1 VAKVQSHLGSL
12 RGKRVALL
20 GLAFKANTDD
30 VREAPSL
37 VLAARFLAEGA
48 QVVAWDPVVD
58 AQEILHGVEVADSAT
73 AALAGAD
80 AAVVVT
86 EWPELRELPWAELR
100 ETMGNPLVVDGRN
113 FLDPEVMRTAGYAYE
128 GMGRA
133 TSPFA
138 ALAETEEPGTKL
150 RQ

>member
-1 VAKVQSHLGSL
+1 MC
-12 RGKRVALL
+12 RRV
-20 GLAFKANTDD
+20 
-30 VREAPSL
+30 RSL

-48 QVVAWDPVVD
+48 EVVAWDPVVD
-58 AQEILHGVEVADSAT
+58 AHEFLHGVELADSAA

-100 ETMGNPLVVDGRN
+100 GTMRNPLVIDGRN
-113 FLDPEVMRTAGYAYE
+113 FLDAEEMRTAGYAYE

-133 TSPFA
+133 GSPFA
-138 ALAETEEPGTKL
+138 ALAETEEPGSKL
-150 RQ
+150 RR